1 MTNPFLGTMAP
12 YPGLE
17 RYARS
22 VRLARAGLDLF
33 LFDAGPQDAPPAL
46 LVHGLGDEAD
56 TWRHLIPALATRRR
70 ILAPD
75 LPGFGRSGQREGAY
89 GVPFFAD
96 VLLEALDM
104 LLPAGSRAVWIGHS
118 LGAIIS
124 HHVALSRPERV
135 EGLVLLDG
143 CLLARALKL
152 DLATLLL
159 LVPGL
164 GERWY
169 NDLRKDPQAAYRSLE
184 PFYAHL
190 ERLPEAE
197 RAFLFQRVNQRVWSD
212 GQRRAFFGT
221 LRSMARFLPA
231 QQRGL
236 APRLAA
242 LSVPTL
248 VLWGESD
255 RMNSLQ
261 DGHALAQLQPG
272 ARLVTIL
279 DAGHNAHQEDPQAV
293 LSAIEAAL

>member
-1 MTNPFLGTMAP
+1 MTNPFLAPMTP

-22 VRLARAGLDLF
+22 VRLARAGLELF
-33 LFDAGPQDAPPAL
+33 LFDAGSQDAPPAL

-56 TWRHLIPALATRRR
+56 TWRHLIPALAARRR

-75 LPGFGRSGQREGAY
+75 LPGFGRSSQPDGPFS
-89 GVPFFAD
+89 VPFFAE
-96 VLLEALDM
+96 VLLEALDV

-124 HHVALSRPERV
+124 HYVALGHPERV
-135 EGLVLLDG
+135 GGLVLLDG
-143 CLLARALKL
+143 CLLARSRKL
-152 DLATLLL
+152 DLATGML
-159 LVPGL
+159 LVPGF

-169 NDLRKDPQAAYRSLE
+169 NGLRRDPQAAYRSLE

-190 ERLPEAE
+190 ERLPESE

-212 GQRRAFFGT
+212 GQRRAFFGA
-221 LRSMARFLPA
+221 LRSLARWFPA
-231 QQRGL
+231 QQRDL

-242 LSVPTL
+242 LTVPTL

-255 RMNSLQ
+255 GINSIK
-261 DGHALAQLQPG
+261 DGRALGQIQPG
-272 ARLVTIL
+272 TRLITIPN
-279 DAGHNAHQEDPQAV
+279 AGHDVQQENPQTV
-293 LSAIEAAL
+293 LAAIEAAL

>member
-1 MTNPFLGTMAP
+1 MTNPFLEPMSP

-22 VRLARAGLDLF
+22 VRLARTGLELF
-33 LFDAGPQDAPPAL
+33 LFDAGPQDAPPIL

-96 VLLEALDM
+96 VLLEALDV
-104 LLPAGSRAVWIGHS
+104 LLPSGSHALWMGHS
-118 LGAIIS
+118 LGAIVN
-124 HHVALSRPERV
+124 HYVALSHPERV
-135 EGLVLLDG
+135 GGLVLLDG
-143 CLLARALKL
+143 CLLARTRKL
-152 DLATLLL
+152 DLATLML

-169 NDLRKDPQAAYRSLE
+169 SGLRKDPQAAYRSLE

-221 LRSMARFLPA
+221 LRSLARWLPT

-236 APRLAA
+236 VPRLAA
-242 LSVPTL
+242 LSVSTL

-255 RMNSLQ
+255 RMNSIE
-261 DGHALAQLQPG
+261 DGRALVELQPA
-272 ARLVTIL
+272 ARLVTIPS
-279 DAGHNAHQEDPQAV
+279 AGHDAHQENPQAV
-293 LSAIEAAL
+293 LAAIEAAL

>member
-1 MTNPFLGTMAP
+1 MTNPFLEPMAP

-22 VRLARAGLDLF
+22 VRLARAGLELF
-33 LFDAGPQDAPPAL
+33 LFDAGPQGAPPVL

-75 LPGFGRSGQREGAY
+75 LPGFGRSCQRGGACS
-89 GVPFFAD
+89 VPFFAD
-96 VLLEALDM
+96 TLIELLDV
-104 LLPAGSRAVWIGHS
+104 LLPAGSRALWIGHS

-124 HHVALSRPERV
+124 HYVALNSPERV

-143 CLLARALKL
+143 CLLARSRKL
-152 DLATLLL
+152 DLATWML

-164 GERWY
+164 GERLY
-169 NDLRKDPQAAYRSLE
+169 NGLREDPRAAYRSLE

-190 ERLPEAE
+190 ELLPEAE
-197 RAFLFQRVNQRVWSD
+197 RAFLFQRVNQRVWSER
-212 GQRRAFFGT
+212 QRRAFFGT
-221 LRSMARFLPA
+221 LRSLARWLPA

-242 LSVPTL
+242 LRVPTL

-272 ARLVTIL
+272 ARLVTIP
-279 DAGHNAHQEDPQAV
+279 DAGHNVHQENHQAV
-293 LSAIEAAL
+293 LAAIEAAL